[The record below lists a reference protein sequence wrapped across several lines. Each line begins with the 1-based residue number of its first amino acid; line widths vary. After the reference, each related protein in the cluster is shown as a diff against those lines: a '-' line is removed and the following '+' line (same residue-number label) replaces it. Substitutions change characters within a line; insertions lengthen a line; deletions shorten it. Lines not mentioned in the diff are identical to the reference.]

1 MKKKVLSLALALAL
15 CLGLTVPAF
24 AAEMK
29 LVEFSVPVVE
39 GYEDY
44 TNSPNKHDYKET
56 NGYYWMMDFSEGLM
70 RLEVFE
76 NFDDAEPSVGF
87 VDKTGKVI
95 IPAEYEQAGNFSEGF
110 AWAQKNRKL
119 GFIDKTGKA
128 LTPFQY
134 DAAGGFSDG
143 MAIVK
148 KNGKFG
154 FIDTTGK
161 EVIPCAYD
169 DVWAFCQGLA
179 AVKNGGKWGF
189 IDKTGKEVI
198 PFQYDEASGFYQGL
212 TAVKKGGKWG
222 FIDKAGETV
231 VDFQYDNA
239 GSFGNG
245 LAPVMQGSKW
255 GYVDKI
261 GELAI
266 PCTFETAGYFSEG
279 LAPVMQG
286 GKWGYI
292 DTTGKLVVPCKYD
305 MVGSFSGG
313 FAPVGML
320 YAPDSISCK
329 WGFIDT
335 TGKEIVT
342 PTSHTM
348 DGAEYAINPHAH
360 ELSAL
365 LTFQDGYASACR
377 HFYNGDWPGGSAD
390 YFYYALTVDAKVADW
405 AREQV
410 DSAAVKGLMPD
421 CLGDDFTVNITRAE
435 FAAVAVELYEAMS
448 GDTAPAPGENPFSDT
463 DDPVVLQANAL
474 GIVKGSGGKFRP
486 DDLVSRQ
493 EAALMLSRVYTEL
506 GGEIPTVEATTF
518 ADNDKVASWAM
529 DAVAFMSDKKVVNGK
544 GNNSFDP
551 LGNASIQEALI
562 IALRMIENLDVE

>member
-1 MKKKVLSLALALAL
+1 MKKRLFSLALALAL

-44 TNSPNKHDYKET
+44 ANGPNTWYTAKDW
-56 NGYYWMMDFSEGLM
+56 YWIMDFSEGLAS
-70 RLEVFE
+70 LWVYK
-76 NFDDAEPSVGF
+76 NGAQAPSTVGF
-87 VDKTGKVI
+87 VDKTGKVV
-95 IPAEYEQAGNFSEGF
+95 IPAEYEMAWDFSEGF
-110 AWAQKNRKL
+110 ARAQKSGKI

-128 LTPFQY
+128 ITPFQY
-134 DAAGGFSDG
+134 SAAGDFCGG
-143 MAIVK
+143 MAAVSK
-148 KNGKFG
+148 DGKAG
-154 FIDTTGK
+154 FIDQTGK
-161 EVIPCAYD
+161 EVIPYIYD
-169 DVWAFCQGLA
+169 DVHGFFQGLA
-179 AVKNGGKWGF
+179 AVKKGGKWGF
-189 IDKTGKEVI
+189 IDKTGKETI
-198 PFQYDEASGFYQGL
+198 PFQYDDVGSFFQGL
-212 TAVKKGGKWG
+212 VGVKKGGKWG

-231 VDFQYDNA
+231 IDFQYDEVGTFA
-239 GSFGNG
+239 NG
-245 LAPVMQGSKW
+245 LAAVKQGSKF
-255 GYVDKI
+255 GYVDKT
-261 GELAI
+261 GELVI
-266 PCTFETAGYFSEG
+266 PCTFEAAGYFSEG

-286 GKWGYI
+286 GMWGYI
-292 DTTGKLVVPCKYD
+292 DTTGKLAVPCKY
-305 MVGSFSGG
+305 GTAFSQGAAPFSEG
-313 FAPVGML
+313 FAAVRGAGEL
-320 YAPDSISCK
+320 DA
-329 WGFIDT
+329 WGFIDK
-335 TGKEIVT
+335 TGKEVVT
-342 PTSHTM
+342 PTVHTK
-348 DGAEYAINPHAH
+348 DGAEYIINPHG
-360 ELSAL
+360 ENWVP
-365 LTFQDGYASACR
+365 TFKDGCATVYR
-377 HFYNGDWPGGSAD
+377 HFYNGDWPGGTAD
-390 YFYYALTVDAKVADW
+390 YFYYALTVDAKVSDW